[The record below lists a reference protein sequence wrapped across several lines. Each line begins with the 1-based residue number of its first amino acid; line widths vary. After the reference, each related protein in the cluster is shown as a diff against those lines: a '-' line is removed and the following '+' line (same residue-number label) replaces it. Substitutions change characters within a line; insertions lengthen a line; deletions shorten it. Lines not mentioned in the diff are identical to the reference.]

1 MDPHDTIE
9 TPPEKPRRVGRVRSA
24 WQALRGEPVVP
35 SQIRAEWVAW
45 QFEFESLCDKL
56 TTTASRLYQRD
67 VRALQAAQK
76 RVVEL
81 EAAAEQQS
89 GSGEQ
94 AVAGDGWR
102 MTEKRRLNRLVLAS
116 RNIEVPS
123 FPVDGEDTHV
133 NGD

>member
-1 MDPHDTIE
+1 MDPCDTSE
-9 TPPEKPRRVGRVRSA
+9 MPPDRPKRIGRLRAA
-24 WQALRGEPVVP
+24 WQALHGAPVVP

-45 QFEFESLCDKL
+45 QFELEGLCDKL

-81 EAAAEQQS
+81 EAGAEQQS
-89 GSGEQ
+89 GSGDQ

-123 FPVDGEDTHV
+123 FPVDGEDLHV

>member
-1 MDPHDTIE
+1 MDPDDIIE
-9 TPPEKPRRVGRVRSA
+9 TPPDKAKRVGRLRAA
-24 WQALRGEPVVP
+24 WQALHGAPVVS

-45 QFEFESLCDKL
+45 QFELEGLCDKL
-56 TTTASRLYQRD
+56 TTTAARLYQRD

-89 GSGEQ
+89 GRGEQ
-94 AVAGDGWR
+94 AAAGDGSR

-123 FPVDGEDTHV
+123 FPLDGEDPHV
-133 NGD
+133 DGD

>member
-1 MDPHDTIE
+1 MDPDDTIE
-9 TPPEKPRRVGRVRSA
+9 TPPEKPRRVGRVRAA
-24 WQALRGEPVVP
+24 WQALRGAPLVP

-45 QFEFESLCDKL
+45 QFELEGLCDKL

-76 RVVEL
+76 RAVEL

-89 GSGEQ
+89 GSGDQ
-94 AVAGDGWR
+94 AAAGDGWR

-116 RNIEVPS
+116 RGKEMPS
-123 FPVDGEDTHV
+123 FPLDGDDPHVDGD
-133 NGD
+133 